1 MDRNLYEAMFVVDSA
16 KGGSQFPDVIRH
28 IAGLLNSHEADIDR
42 IEKWDERK
50 LAYPIGS
57 VEKGI
62 YVLTY
67 FTAPPNRIAEL
78 RTEIKMSEE
87 VMRVLILKDPEK
99 SEVVGELY
107 DEEGNEIAPAPSEE
121 PEEEESE
128 EEEAEEEAEEESE
141 EESEKAEEE
150 SEETEAAE
158 SEAEETEAEAVE
170 EEAEES

>member
-42 IEKWDERK
+42 IEKWDDRK
-50 LAYPIGS
+50 LAYPIKG

-78 RTEIKMSEE
+78 RQEIGMSEE
-87 VMRVLILKDPEK
+87 VLRVLILKDPVK

-107 DEEGNEIAPAPSEE
+107 DEEGSEIAPAPS
-121 PEEEESE
+121 
-128 EEEAEEEAEEESE
+128 AE
-141 EESEKAEEE
+141 
-150 SEETEAAE
+150 
-158 SEAEETEAEAVE
+158 VE
-170 EEAEES
+170 EEAEEDESEEEDEAAEAEESEESAEDEDEEDTEAEEAEEEEVEEEETEED